1 MLTETRE
8 KIVGAIYS
16 ALELL
21 GIDNAVSTEEISLSL
36 EQPPDPKLGNLSSS
50 IAFRVAKSLK
60 RKPIETAQQ
69 VAEQLKAQE
78 LPLVERIEVANPG
91 YINFYFDDL
100 KLAEM
105 TINNVFAEGQAY
117 GQTNLG
123 KGDKVLV
130 EHTAVNPTK
139 PLHIG
144 HLRNAVLGDVVANL
158 HRNAGWKVEVEN
170 FIDDLGRQVGVLVWA
185 FLNNLHL
192 EVPREKDTKLDFWYG
207 LIYARA
213 AQLLKEKPELEK
225 DVDAVMKE
233 MERGKNE
240 VAEFSRH
247 LSEMCVESNLETT
260 TRANIPYNLLVWESD
275 IARSKIW
282 AETLKKLEKSENF
295 VWETEGEYEGC
306 FVAKFSRL
314 EEFQDKK
321 NPDKVI
327 IRSNQVPT
335 YIAHD
340 IAYQLW
346 KFGKLSTKMKYRP
359 WNTQFNQQILWTTS
373 PTLSNANNEFANAK
387 KVINVIGYEQEYLQ
401 QGLKAS
407 IKLLG
412 YEEEAKN
419 SVHLSYKHVK
429 LAEERFSGREGNWVG
444 YHADAVIN
452 QTSIRAYTQVSGNL
466 PDLSELEKREL
477 AEIIAIGAVR
487 FWLIKFSTE
496 QTIVFDFDK
505 VTNFDGETG
514 PYIQYAGVRARSIIE
529 KAGVTPKPKIK
540 PEKLSDEREKSLI
553 QHIAQF
559 PEIIKAAT
567 EQLKPHILAEY
578 TYQLALKF
586 SKFYE
591 SQPVLTAEDEETKNA
606 RLALVYITKQTIE
619 NALNILGIQIP
630 VKM

>member
-8 KIVGAIYS
+8 KIIEAIYK
-16 ALELL
+16 ALGSL
-21 GIDNAVSTEEISLSL
+21 GIKNILSMEEVGLSL

-50 IAFRVAKSLK
+50 IAFRISKSLK
-60 RKPIETAQQ
+60 RKPTELAQQ
-69 VAEQLKAQE
+69 VSEQLKAQE
-78 LPLVERIEVANPG
+78 LPLVERIEVAPPG
-91 YINFYFDDL
+91 YINFYFNDL
-100 KLAEM
+100 KLAET
-105 TINNVFAEGQAY
+105 TIKKVFTEGQTY
-117 GQTNLG
+117 GQKNLG
-123 KGDKVLV
+123 KGEKVLV

-158 HRNAGWKVEVEN
+158 HRNSGWKVEVEN

-185 FLNNLHL
+185 FLNNIHL

-207 LIYARA
+207 LIYAKA

-225 DVDAVMKE
+225 GVDEVMRE
-233 MERGKNE
+233 MEKGGNE
-240 VAEFSRH
+240 IANFSRH

-295 VWETEGEYEGC
+295 VWETEGEYKGC

-314 EEFQDKK
+314 EEFKDKK

-346 KFGKLSTKMKYRP
+346 KFGKLSTKMRYRP

-373 PTLSNANNEFANAK
+373 PTLSNASDEFANAK

-419 SVHLSYKHVK
+419 SIHLSYKHVK

-452 QTSIRAYTQVSGNL
+452 QTSIRAYTQVSENL
-466 PDLSELEKREL
+466 PDIPELEKREL
-477 AEIIAIGAVR
+477 SEIIAIGAVR

-496 QTIVFDFDK
+496 QTIIFDFDK
-505 VTNFDGETG
+505 VANFDGETG

-529 KAGVTPKPKIK
+529 KAGIKPTPNIK
-540 PEKLSDEREKSLI
+540 PEKLSDEREKTLI

-578 TYQLALKF
+578 IYQLALKF

-619 NALNILGIQIP
+619 NALNTLGIQVP
-630 VKM
+630 PKM

>member
-8 KIVGAIYS
+8 KIIEAIYN
-16 ALELL
+16 ALRSLE
-21 GIDNAVSTEEISLSL
+21 IKNVISIEEVSLSL

-50 IAFRVAKSLK
+50 IAFRVSKILK
-60 RKPIETAQQ
+60 RKPIEIAQQ
-69 VAEQLKAQE
+69 LSEQLKAQE
-78 LPLVERIEVANPG
+78 LLLVERIEVASPG
-91 YINFYFDDL
+91 YINFHFNDL

-105 TINNVFAEGQAY
+105 TVNKIFTEGEAW
-117 GQTNLG
+117 GRINLG
-123 KGDKVLV
+123 KGEKVLI

-158 HRNAGWKVEVEN
+158 HRNCGWNVEVEN
-170 FIDDLGRQVGVLVWA
+170 YIDDLGRQVGVLVWA
-185 FLNNLHL
+185 FLNNIHL

-225 DVDAVMKE
+225 GVDEVMRK
-233 MERGKNE
+233 MEKGGNE
-240 VAEFSRH
+240 VADFSRH

-260 TRANIPYNLLVWESD
+260 TRANISYNLLVWESD

-295 VWETEGEYEGC
+295 VWETEGEYKGC

-314 EEFQDKK
+314 EEFKDKK

-359 WNTQFNQQILWTTS
+359 WSTQFNQQILWTTS
-373 PTLSNANNEFANAK
+373 PTLSNASDEFAKAK

-419 SVHLSYKHVK
+419 SIHLSYKHVK

-452 QTSIRAYTQVSGNL
+452 QTSIRAYTQVSENL
-466 PDLSELEKREL
+466 PDIPELEKREL

-496 QTIVFDFDK
+496 QTIIFDFDK

-514 PYIQYAGVRARSIIE
+514 PYIQYAAVRARSILE
-529 KAGVTPKPKIK
+529 KAGIKPKPKIK
-540 PEKLSDEREKSLI
+540 PEKLSDEKEKTLI

-559 PEIIKAAT
+559 PEIIKSAT
-567 EQLKPHILAEY
+567 EQLKPHIIAEY

-591 SQPVLTAEDEETKNA
+591 SQPVLTADDEETKNA

-619 NALNILGIQIP
+619 NALNILGIQVP
-630 VKM
+630 PKM